1 MIIEEDK
8 SKEVLKLI
16 KKELNLE
23 IKKGLY
29 FYLKNYKIL
38 TIGKYFK
45 HSYTWKIKGFVN
57 DSFLLSIRNSYET
70 QVSGSVGSKSFV
82 KSHTQTRHNAILI
95 KTYLDIP
102 DLIIRPS
109 SFNDRFVNVFKNFD
123 VKLTDRSRFNY
134 LFILESNESV
144 KVLDKIISQ
153 TITNL
158 LIKYKGFYLEI
169 MNAIIL
175 MKFEK
180 SINKEDTFNLIKIA
194 KIIDL
199 EFYKLGHNKNEKKT

>member
-1 MIIEEDK
+1 MFIEKDK
-8 SKEVLKLI
+8 SKEVIKLI
-16 KKELNLE
+16 KKELTLE
-23 IKKGLY
+23 TKRGLY

-38 TIGKYFK
+38 TIGKQFK
-45 HSYTWKIKGFVN
+45 HSYTWKINDFVN
-57 DSFLLSIRNSYET
+57 DSFLLSINNSYET
-70 QVSGSVGSKSFV
+70 QVNGSIGSKSLV
-82 KSHTQTRHNAILI
+82 KSHIQTKHNAILI

-109 SFNDRFVNVFKNFD
+109 SFKDRFANVFKNFD
-123 VKLTDRSRFNY
+123 VKLTNRSRFNH
-134 LFILESNESV
+134 LFILESNASV
-144 KVLDKIISQ
+144 KVLDKIINK

-169 MNAIIL
+169 QNAIIL

-180 SINKEDTFNLIKIA
+180 SINKEDSFNLIKVA
-194 KIIDL
+194 KTIDL